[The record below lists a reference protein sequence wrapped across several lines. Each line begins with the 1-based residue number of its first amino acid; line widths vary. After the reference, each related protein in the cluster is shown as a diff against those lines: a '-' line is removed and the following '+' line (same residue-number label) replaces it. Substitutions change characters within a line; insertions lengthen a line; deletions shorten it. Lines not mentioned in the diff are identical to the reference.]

1 MVGQPVITPNRK
13 FSAECSLD
21 PTIDAAHRTR
31 SAAAMQSPRSYPID
45 VPPVVTKTVEK
56 RMNPTTKKMETAKV
70 TKTVTITVTGT
81 IWAYKPKPK

>member
-1 MVGQPVITPNRK
+1 VKPLGNVVQNK
-13 FSAECSLD
+13 ELY
-21 PTIDAAHRTR
+21 TR
-31 SAAAMQSPRSYPID
+31 D
-45 VPPVVTKTVEK
+45 VPPVVTKAIEK